1 MMTCSNFAGLV
12 EGFFMERLMAQRRA
26 SPQTISSYRDAF
38 RLLFTFAQERL
49 GKTPSELRLQDL
61 DASFVSEFLEHLE
74 RDRHNTVRS
83 RNARLAAIHSFF
95 RYAALQHP
103 EHSALI
109 QRVVAMPSKR
119 YEHPE
124 IAFLT
129 RPEMEALLAAPDQS
143 TWSGRRDHALLLV
156 AMQTGLRVSELISL
170 RCEDVALDAGPHV
183 HCRGKGRKERCT
195 PLRKEA
201 AAVLRSWLRERKAEP
216 EAPLFPNARGGPLSR
231 DGVEYGLR
239 RHVTTAAKRCPSL
252 KKKRVSPHVLRHSA
266 AMELLQAGIDRAVI
280 ALWLGHETLNTVQE
294 YFHANLKL
302 KEDAL
307 AKTAPLGTKAGR
319 YRPTDRLLAFLK
331 SL

>member
-1 MMTCSNFAGLV
+1 MKNHSDLSGLV
-12 EGFFMERLMAQRRA
+12 EGFFVERLMAQRHA

-38 RLLFTFAQERL
+38 RLIFAYAGERL
-49 GKTPSELRLQDL
+49 GKMPAELRLQDL
-61 DASFVSEFLEHLE
+61 DASFVSGFLDHLE
-74 RDRHNTVRS
+74 RDRRNTVRS

-95 RYAALQHP
+95 RYAALQCP

-109 QRVVAMPSKR
+109 QRVLAMPSKR
-119 YEHPE
+119 YEHRE
-124 IAFLT
+124 VAFLT
-129 RPEMEALLAAPDQS
+129 RPEEEALLAAPDQS
-143 TWSGRRDHALLLV
+143 TWIGRRDHALLLV
-156 AMQTGLRVSELISL
+156 AMQTGLRVSELIGL
-170 RCEDVALDAGPHV
+170 QRQDVVLDGSAYV

-201 AAVLRSWLRERKAEP
+201 AAVLRSWLRERNAEP
-216 EAPLFPNARGGPLSR
+216 EAPLFPNSRGGALSR
-231 DGVEYGLR
+231 DGVEYSIR

-252 KKKRVSPHVLRHSA
+252 KRKRVSPHVLRHSA

-294 YFHANLKL
+294 YIHANLKL

-307 AKTAPLGTKAGR
+307 ARTAPLGAKAGR
-319 YRPTDRLLAFLK
+319 YRPSDRLLTFLK

>member
-1 MMTCSNFAGLV
+1 MMKCSNLAGLV
-12 EGFFMERLMAQRRA
+12 EGFFIERLMAQRRA

-61 DASFVSEFLEHLE
+61 DASFVSGFLDHLE

-95 RYAALQHP
+95 RYAALQYP

-109 QRVVAMPSKR
+109 QRVLAMPSKR

-156 AMQTGLRVSELISL
+156 AMQTGLRVSELIGL
-170 RCEDVALDAGPHV
+170 RCEDVALDAGAHV

-201 AAVLRSWLRERKAEP
+201 AAVLRSWLRERKAGA

-231 DGVEYGLR
+231 DGVEYSIR